1 MIINLKD
8 INRLRKFILDEPTE
22 EEIDICN
29 NCDIANRND
38 NNDISNIQCK
48 DKDICFKYTPVLIE
62 DKMSILL
69 TDLFD
74 TLENLINNQIRKD
87 K

>member
-8 INRLRKFILDEPTE
+8 IKKLRKFILDKPTE

-29 NCDIANRND
+29 NCDIDNRN

-48 DKDICFKYTPVLIE
+48 DKDICFKYTPILIE
-62 DKMSILL
+62 DKMNVLL

-74 TLENLINNQIRKD
+74 TLENLINNKIRKD